1 MTPIHAKS
9 RLVWK
14 SVNKRYGQTD
24 TADCSTL
31 PAKQRKSVT
40 HSTYSRSERRRCAWS
55 STNCLRWSATWRSAY
70 NSCSRSTSA
79 VNSSPLTPQASSSS
93 GSSRSGLIFQRL
105 AASCQRDRKVPRR
118 VASTRR
124 ADVWCIQPSV
134 TKSCSRSDRRIVRVC
149 DCVCVDCVPFRT
161 QPLICTADDSYPT
174 AGEVRGGGVWYSRPM
189 LLLKTA
195 VRP

>member
-1 MTPIHAKS
+1 MVMTPIHAKS

-105 AASCQRDRKVPRR
+105 AASCQRDGKVPRR

-149 DCVCVDCVPFRT
+149 VCVTACVLIVCRSVPSLLSAQLTIRT
-161 QPLICTADDSYPT
+161 QQRERYVAAEYGTVGPCCY
-174 AGEVRGGGVWYSRPM
+174 
-189 LLLKTA
+189 
-195 VRP
+195 